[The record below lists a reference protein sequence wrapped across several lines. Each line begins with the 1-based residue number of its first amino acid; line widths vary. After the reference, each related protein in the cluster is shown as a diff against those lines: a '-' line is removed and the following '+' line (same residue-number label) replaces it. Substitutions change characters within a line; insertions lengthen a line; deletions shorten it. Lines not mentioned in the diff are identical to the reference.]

1 MSKIKATTKSD
12 VAREYRTKHGAEM
25 PVRKLARIMYKENNL
40 LFKDEEQARYYLGYI
55 EGKRLGGSHKKYPT
69 KNPEIKKFHV
79 GERVAN
85 PYNLPQ
91 SDEIDYKPFRLNY
104 KKIAVLNDI
113 HIPYHSMDALT
124 ITLDFIKKENPDC
137 ILLNGDIIDAHSLS
151 RFVKDPKKRD
161 FGGELRMFKQFF
173 DILEKNFPN
182 AKKIFKIGNH
192 EERYQHFLWMKAG
205 ELAGIEEFELA
216 NILKARANG
225 IEIVSDKK
233 IIQAGGLNIIHG
245 HEFSSGFFSPVNIA
259 RGLYLR
265 GKTSAIQGH
274 NHRSSEHTEKD
285 MNGKITT
292 TWSIGCLCELSPA
305 YAPIN
310 NWNWGFAIVYVDGK
324 NFDVVNKRI
333 YEGKIY

>member
-1 MSKIKATTKSD
+1 MNKIKATTKIE
-12 VAREYRTKHGAEM
+12 VAREYRKKYGLDVPTL
-25 PVRKLARIMYKENNL
+25 KLARIMYKDNNL
-40 LFKDEEQARYYLGYI
+40 LFTSLDAARSSLRYV
-55 EGKRLGGSHKKYPT
+55 EGKSGTKVMRESNKKNYPQFAVEDRP
-69 KNPEIKKFHV
+69 K
-79 GERVAN
+79 N
-85 PYNLPQ
+85 PYNLPN
-91 SDEIDYKPFRLNY
+91 SDETDYKPIKLNY
-104 KKIAVLNDI
+104 KKIAILNDI
-113 HIPYHSMDALT
+113 HIPYHSLPA
-124 ITLDFIKKENPDC
+124 ITSTFDFLKKEKPDC

-151 RFVKDPKKRD
+151 RFVKDPKKRN
-161 FGGELRMFKQFF
+161 FGGELKMFKQFF
-173 DILEKNFPN
+173 EVLEKNFPY
-182 AKKIFKIGNH
+182 AKKILKIGNH

-205 ELAGIEEFELA
+205 ELSDIEEFELA

-324 NFDVVNKRI
+324 EFDVVNKRI
-333 YEGKIY
+333 YGNKIY